1 MKLLKSLDPIHW
13 VAIAM
18 FLGALGTHL
27 GSADT
32 WAEAL
37 KPASIGALLVQ
48 CSAFLMA
55 MFSQRPG
62 SQQPAKPE
70 DAVSTSRFIGGGGVG
85 AAAILVAV
93 VLGASSCATLH
104 TSSAQAVTTEQARLQ
119 EMSKVAAASTKIVTV
134 AKSIQALEITL
145 HDQHS
150 IPDGAHRAVQEAFL
164 QFGKDSQVA
173 LQAAIDTSKP
183 DADRRIAIGSLIV
196 LTDHLVGQLQV
207 VLPPGSASQL
217 QVAIDAIHAAL
228 TALQL
233 SV

>member
-1 MKLLKSLDPIHW
+1 MKLLKSLTPIHW
-13 VAIAM
+13 IAIAM

-32 WAEAL
+32 WSEAL
-37 KPASIGALLVQ
+37 KPASVGALLVQ

-55 MFSQRPG
+55 LFSQRPG
-62 SQQPAKPE
+62 AAGAQPDA
-70 DAVSTSRFIGGGGVG
+70 DAVSTSRFMGGPGVG
-85 AAAILVAV
+85 VGVILIAL

-104 TSSAQAVTTEQARLQ
+104 TSSGQAVTTEQARLQ
-119 EMSKVAAASTKIVTV
+119 EMSKVADASTKIVTV
-134 AKSIQALEITL
+134 AKQIQALEITL

-150 IPDGAHRAVQEAFL
+150 IPDSAHQAVQQAFL

-183 DADRRIAIGSLIV
+183 DADRRNAIGALIV

-207 VLPPGSASQL
+207 VLSAGSAPQI
-217 QVAIDAIHAAL
+217 QIAIDAIHAAL